1 MDIYWIFWGILI
13 SKQCKSWTCSLFR
26 FLASIE
32 FHFEGFFVWF
42 FFESNFSNNIDV
54 WHWRSPMKIQYRENM
69 TFWKDFVCGSLKAM
83 TSGNLQ
89 QIFHMNGGYHQQD
102 IIVFITDFD
111 FQLSTNIYGPSYKLF
126 SPSDPKV
133 SSVHRLSTFLPPGA
147 GVLRV
152 TG

>member
-1 MDIYWIFWGILI
+1 
-13 SKQCKSWTCSLFR
+13 
-26 FLASIE
+26 
-32 FHFEGFFVWF
+32 
-42 FFESNFSNNIDV
+42 
-54 WHWRSPMKIQYRENM
+54 
-69 TFWKDFVCGSLKAM
+69 M

-133 SSVHRLSTFLPPGA
+133 RINIQIMY
-147 GVLRV
+147 VLDLI
-152 TG
+152 